1 MKPMVFLSVLTSV
14 IFHKQINAISIWLV
28 AFLVYNIQWIYIK
41 DVYKYLDIYMWDKII
56 LRTLWTSFF
65 FFFFFGEQAFYL
77 HVFLAGHLKGVW
89 DGEHFFIVQ
98 HCPMPHLLISSSKFP
113 QTPNIV
119 TKTLNTLQGVKYG
132 PHYKMSSKPT

>member
-1 MKPMVFLSVLTSV
+1 MPSPFDLLHSLCTTYNGYILKMCTSTL
-14 IFHKQINAISIWLV
+14 IFICETKLYSELYEQA
-28 AFLVYNIQWIYIK
+28 
-41 DVYKYLDIYMWDKII
+41 
-56 LRTLWTSFF
+56 